1 MKLFYRKDYKR
12 VSGDLEIAKIELN
25 KAHFKLERYR
35 EGINRLEEENKS
47 INASKGGFTKEIN
60 KLKCELIEKDNLID
74 EKQKMIDELNDKI
87 KILNDK
93 LEESMTDKYIV
104 KKLKPGRTPN
114 LNKTKISAPM
124 SSNVRKFMKEN
135 FD

>member
-25 KAHFKLERYR
+25 KAYFKIERYK

-47 INASKGGFTKEIN
+47 INASKGGLTKEIN
-60 KLKCELIEKDNLID
+60 KLKCELIEKDNLIY
-74 EKQKMIDELNDKI
+74 EKQKMIDELNDRI
-87 KILNDK
+87 KALYDK

-104 KKLKPGRTPN
+104 RKLKPGKTPN
-114 LNKTKISAPM
+114 LNKTKISMPM
-124 SSNVRKFMKEN
+124 KPNVARFMKEN